1 MPPPSKR
8 EAIRPPPRGGC
19 RRRRL
24 GEFLKIREHQSRAQD
39 HHKADDAHRQVD
51 IILPGAA
58 QHLQAGAAITA
69 AVAAALH
76 GHGQLIG
83 AAEGRDEQRDEHRHQ
98 RLDPVQHLA
107 GVQLGTAGFL
117 GIHDLVGL
125 LDQGGD
131 EPQGNAHHHG
141 QLVHREVQPA
151 QRLEQ
156 LLDGIRQHNGAGGIG
171 QQAGA
176 RDQCH
181 HAHRHQDGI
190 AQALGVDVQHP
201 EVHQRLALA
210 RNKEEVEHRG
220 KEDDGQN
227 GLQALG
233 DELEGDLRHAV
244 HGHKEHKGQR
254 QAQRVGRGK
263 QQDDV
268 DDGQHQ
274 LHAGVELM
282 HKAVAREVLADGD
295 ISQHVAAPPFFASTR
310 GSTRLSPA
318 SRRFLASKIILTA

>member
-1 MPPPSKR
+1 M
-8 EAIRPPPRGGC
+8 
-19 RRRRL
+19 
-24 GEFLKIREHQSRAQD
+24 
-39 HHKADDAHRQVD
+39 
-51 IILPGAA
+51 
-58 QHLQAGAAITA
+58 
-69 AVAAALH
+69 
-76 GHGQLIG
+76 
-83 AAEGRDEQRDEHRHQ
+83 
-98 RLDPVQHLA
+98 
-107 GVQLGTAGFL
+107 
-117 GIHDLVGL
+117 
-125 LDQGGD
+125 
-131 EPQGNAHHHG
+131 
-141 QLVHREVQPA
+141 HREVQPA

-156 LLDGIRQHNGAGGIG
+156 LLNGIRQHDGAGGIG

-201 EVHQRLALA
+201 EMHQRLALA

-233 DELEGDLRHAV
+233 DELEGDLRHTV
-244 HGHKEHKGQR
+244 HGHKEYKGQR

-282 HKAVAREVLADGD
+282 HKAVARKVLADGD